1 VAGPEENQEADQK
14 PVHSLLVSFGMI
26 CGMPVFR
33 LLAPAVLVL
42 CLLYLQGCTSWQINQ
57 LATALPVVGP
67 EKTLEKLEDVDPP
80 DRDRSQYLLN
90 RGLLRF
96 YSGDLAG
103 SRQDL
108 EQAKAIMLSLKAVS
122 LSENLGALTTNET
135 LRSYGGTPSDQVL
148 VHAMLAMGYLFSGDL
163 DGARVEMLQAD
174 VTMNQLGDTE
184 SVSGQLASVRFL
196 AGLIYEMNGELDN
209 AMISYRR
216 AHGIIRARGEP
227 VPEALASSLLNVS
240 LRRNNQYSNDDEYQG
255 YVSEFGRKASLPK
268 TSEGEWIV
276 YYHDGVVTNKTETR
290 LSVFAPDIGAQ
301 ISVVMP
307 HYPPSRYQARHIS
320 VRSGNDHTGPPS
332 EAGSNE
338 VKRTEVIEMIE
349 QRAREDLADQ
359 TAMILAATVVRSVA
373 KYQLVREARKSG
385 ELGGI
390 IANIAGFLS
399 EQADVRSWNMLPSSI
414 QVARLVAPLDAPVQI
429 VEKDLMLPAL
439 TRLGARRYGVVLV
452 NSLNDHLLSYPPHEG
467 LEPVEGQ
474 SNEQ

>member
-1 VAGPEENQEADQK
+1 
-14 PVHSLLVSFGMI
+14 
-26 CGMPVFR
+26 MPGFR
-33 LLAPAVLVL
+33 FLARSTLVL

-57 LATALPVVGP
+57 LATALPVMGP

-96 YSGDLAG
+96 YTGDLAG

-108 EQAKAIMLSLKAVS
+108 EQAKAIMLSLQAVS

-135 LRSYGGTPSDQVL
+135 LRSYGGTPSDRVL
-148 VHAMLAMGYLFSGDL
+148 VHAMLSMGYLFEGDL

-196 AGLIYEMNGELDN
+196 AGLIYEMNGELDD
-209 AMISYRR
+209 ALISYRR
-216 AHGIIRARGEP
+216 AHGLIRARGEP

-240 LRRNNQYSNDDEYQG
+240 LRRNSNNDEYQR
-255 YVSEFGRKASLPK
+255 YVSEFGRQASLPK
-268 TSEGEWIV
+268 AGEGQWII
-276 YYHDGVVTNKTETR
+276 YYHDGVVTNKTATR
-290 LSVFAPDIGAQ
+290 LSVFAPDIEAQ

-320 VRSGNDHTGPPS
+320 VRPGNGSASAPS
-332 EAGSNE
+332 EAGSNDT
-338 VKRTEVIEMIE
+338 KRTEVIEMIE

-359 TAMILAATVVRSVA
+359 TAKILAATIVRSVA

-385 ELGGI
+385 DLGGL
-390 IANIAGFLS
+390 IANIAGVLS

-414 QVARLVAPLDAPVQI
+414 QVVRLVTPLDAPVRI
-429 VEKDLMLPAL
+429 VEKNLTLPAL
-439 TRLGARRYGVVLV
+439 NSFGSHRYGVVLV
-452 NSLNDHLLSYPPHEG
+452 TSLNNRLLSYPPHDS
-467 LEPVEGQ
+467 LETIEGQ
-474 SNEQ
+474 PDEQ

>member
-1 VAGPEENQEADQK
+1 
-14 PVHSLLVSFGMI
+14 MI
-26 CGMPVFR
+26 CGMPGFR
-33 LLAPAVLVL
+33 LLAPPVLVL

-67 EKTLEKLEDVDPP
+67 EKTLEKLEDIDPP

-108 EQAKAIMLSLKAVS
+108 EQAKAIMLSLRAVS

-135 LRSYGGTPSDQVL
+135 LRSYRGTPSDQVL
-148 VHAMLAMGYLFSGDL
+148 VHAMLAMGYLFNGDL

-196 AGLIYEMNGELDN
+196 AGLIYEMNGELDD

-216 AHGIIRARGEP
+216 AHQIIRARGEA
-227 VPEALASSLLNVS
+227 VPEALAASLLNVS
-240 LRRNNQYSNDDEYQG
+240 LRRNNRNSNDDEYQR
-255 YVSEFGRKASLPK
+255 YVSEFGRKALLPK
-268 TSEGEWIV
+268 ASEGEWIV

-301 ISVVMP
+301 ISLVMP
-307 HYPPSRYQARHIS
+307 HYPPSRYQARPVS
-320 VRSGNDHTGPPS
+320 VRSGNINISVPS
-332 EAGSNE
+332 EAEAVNSE
-338 VKRTEVIEMIE
+338 IKKTEVIEMIE

-385 ELGGI
+385 ELGAI
-390 IANIAGFLS
+390 IANIAGVLS

-414 QVARLVAPLDAPVQI
+414 QVARLVAPLDAPLQL

-439 TRLGARRYGVVLV
+439 TRLGSRRYGVVLV
-452 NSLNDHLLSYPPHEG
+452 NSLNNRLLSYPPHEG
-467 LEPVEGQ
+467 LEPIEGQ
-474 SNEQ
+474 SNEK